1 MSRREVLGGEVSING
16 SPAKCRQMEVL
27 PNAGKWKSCQMQAN
41 GSPVQMQANGSSV
54 QVQANE
60 SPVHVQ
66 AMQKWQNK
74 SKDMQN
80 KAKELQNKSKD
91 MQNKAK
97 ELQNKSKDMQ
107 NKAKELQNKAKENSK
122 EKAKEY
128 QSNISNYIQTNSNDA
143 CSEIEIESSCQTW
156 NVRCMVFGS
165 FHQNNERFSEQS
177 RGFQCTS
184 NALCMLGYSACL
196 DINDGSKLDQILC
209 DGDSLYQHIVDRLKA
224 DNKFIQPLLSLD
236 EIPDV
241 IEIEK
246 GKFIVDKQPIVSGIL
261 VDSYVGHG
269 LPSLHSALQSAFSTT
284 SSGLLIIG
292 AICSAVLRKNDLYI
306 FFDSHSHGKNGLA
319 SSEGTSVLMSFKH
332 LDDLV
337 TYLYAFY
344 HSLQIDMN
352 LQFDFLP
359 LTIRPN
365 QQDTR
370 CEFHVEHQLEAY
382 FKDQS
387 MRQAKKEKSKLT
399 ENNVF
404 EVSTCKKKKKRTEY
418 KRQQRELSD
427 FKEKEQTCQL
437 ESKRNIRLKPG
448 VLEKEK
454 LSKWVKRQDTAFKIK
469 ETGYQRASKQ
479 RIRMKP
485 GVLEKEKLSKQVV
498 RQDTAFKI
506 KETGYQRASKQRIR
520 MKPGVLEKEKLSKQ
534 VVRQDTAFKIK
545 ETGYQRASKQRIR
558 MKPGVLEKEKL
569 SKWVKR
575 QDTAFKIKE
584 TGYQCASKQ
593 RIRMKP
599 GVLEKEKLSK
609 QVVRQDT
616 DFKIKETEYQ
626 LASKQKARKDPSFKA
641 KETGYQRASKQ
652 SARKDPSFKTK
663 EAGYQLAS
671 KRHIR
676 SKLGVLE
683 KEKISKQLVRQDSD
697 FKIKETQYQR
707 ASKQKARRKPIVL
720 EQERI
725 KKQQIRQLKRQTN
738 EVFSSDIPT
747 KQRKV
752 EEDYSQDCNS
762 TKSYQ
767 DFKDINWC
775 IEMFHSSIGVG
786 PVFVCTCCHQTWFR
800 KSVSMIKNINISA
813 KDVRLYCTKLLSVNK
828 EEWICHTCLS
838 TIRDGKVP
846 KLSVA
851 NGMKW
856 PEKPKELHLH
866 QLEER
871 LIALRI
877 PFMQIRELPRGGQYS
892 LKGNVI
898 NVPVDI
904 QPAVSCLPRPM
915 DENFTV
921 AIQLKKKLTYKKVD
935 FKENVRPLKVLTAL
949 QWLLTNSELYKNSGI
964 NVANNWFQEV
974 TESSDE
980 NVREFL
986 EISAE
991 HQKALNDVECQTHGQ
1006 NRNEYISIQTDRSET
1021 DNYESDDGYSEID
1034 ANEQVGN
1041 VDTLVDDANIESKYD
1056 KVYTFA
1062 PGEGQHPLSLYQDKN
1077 AEYLCFP
1084 SIFCGQKPLS
1094 NDQRS
1099 APVHYSDLVKWEL
1112 RSVDR
1117 RAAQSVP
1124 NIFFKH
1130 KKLQMKQISDKV
1142 NLAIRRCKNKG
1153 KKITAAEARN
1163 PAYLDKLVNLDE
1175 GYYIFRQLRNSP
1187 PYLEARKKDIFAM
1200 IRQLS
1205 LPTWFISL
1213 SAADTR
1219 WTDLLKM
1226 LAKLNEDAELTDTDI
1241 ENMTWQEK
1249 TKLVQKDPVTC
1260 SRYFDHR
1267 VNEFLNTVLKSKCE
1281 PIGKVRDYFY
1291 RVEFQQRGS
1300 PHIHMLVWVENAPK
1314 LDTNTED
1321 EIVQFVDQYLT
1332 CSAEKNETLELVK
1345 LQTHKH
1351 SRTCR
1356 KKGKPLCRFGFPLP
1370 PLPRTMLLHP
1380 LEEEVE
1386 KYKKKSAELQKD
1398 MNQFQDNVEMTFDD
1412 FLNKIAKMNFED
1424 YIRCIRSSLRA
1435 PKVFLKR
1442 KPQEM
1447 RINLFNEN
1455 MLLAWK
1461 ANLDIQIVL
1470 EPYGC
1475 ATYIVGYISKSQ
1487 RGMSAQLDAAAKEAR
1502 KGNLDLKKQ
1511 VRHIGNV
1518 FSNSVEVS
1526 AQEAVYLSL
1535 QIPLTKSTRDVVF
1548 VNTSTPEERVFLL
1561 KPKSSL
1567 DDLPAESTDIESDNI
1582 IQRYSKRPRQLQKF
1596 CLADYV
1602 SKVDVIYPKENK
1614 LPTEMEVKNDDDI
1627 SENSSSDENEDIQE
1641 GANIAHDPISPDFL
1655 FKAKTG
1661 TVYKSRKVPK
1671 VIRYVRYNKKKDPE
1685 NYYREKLMLFMP
1697 WRNEAKDLLDTFDT
1711 YEAHYNSL
1719 KTSLEAKGNEYEHH
1733 VDELEIARQ
1742 TAEAEENSFDQ
1753 IAPNTEQEN
1762 RDAEEEGDTEAE
1774 NFVYFNPN
1782 RVLEHRHY
1790 DIGIELQ
1797 STCSVPPVETT
1808 GIMLPDEEY
1817 LQLLRSLNIRQ
1828 REFFNHVVHWIKCK
1842 DEPIYAFLSGGAG
1855 VGKSVVIRALYQS
1868 LYRTLN
1874 LKEGENPDDIRILLC
1889 AYMGFAAFNISGQT
1903 ICSAFHKKIFQGSD
1917 HLSADELNTFRIKYR
1932 HLKVI
1937 IIDEISTVS
1946 CQTLNFI
1953 NTRLQQL
1960 TGTKADFGGL
1970 SVIAVGDLYQLKP
1983 VTGSWIFLDLEKESS
1998 SLARNLWKDLFKLYE
2013 LEDIMRQKDDHQF
2026 AHLLNR
2032 LRLNELTDKD
2042 QDTLQTSFVSPES
2055 KDYQKDLLHLF
2066 AENAGVNKHNNEI
2079 LAEMSGEKVVIPCHD
2094 TVISANI
2101 SDKKCDDLVKSLP
2114 DDFSKTG
2121 NLMKLL
2127 TVAVGMIYVM
2137 TVNVDVEDGLT
2148 NGSTGIVK
2156 LIEYR
2161 MEGTNRPSI
2170 IWVLF
2175 DHSRIGKSTRER
2187 FYNRG
2192 FYNANIQRDW
2202 TPVFDVERTFIYNYK
2217 TYQRIQFPLKLAAA
2231 KTVHKAQGATVDKVV
2246 VDLSQKKTRKVPH
2259 IHYVALSRVKKLDD
2273 LYILNL
2279 NQAAYALDERVTSEM
2294 QRLRTEAALELCY
2307 APLYKIDRCKIKT
2320 AFNNARSLHKHL
2332 KEIEAEPNVLAAD
2345 VIGFA
2350 ETRLCQR
2357 DKDTDFT
2364 LKGFALIRLDETG
2377 SPESVHRPHHGL
2389 ALYIKTCF
2397 EVQKLVKLCCSSFE
2411 FIAASLVSGQKGY
2424 FQVAVLYKYPKSS
2437 QSTFKRDI
2445 SCHLRPLIDLK
2456 AKFVLLGDFNI
2467 SVDSSHCID
2476 FIERLFSCKQHIQQS
2491 THDSGSVLD
2500 LVFSNCNGFCDIIDA
2515 YWTDHKLIY
2524 CAIES

>member
-1 MSRREVLGGEVSING
+1 MPRRKNWKKSVNRREVLGKEVSIHASPVHVQANG
-16 SPAKCRQMEVL
+16 SPVHV
-27 PNAGKWKSCQMQAN
+27 QAN
-41 GSPVQMQANGSSV
+41 GSPVQMQANGSPV
-54 QVQANE
+54 QVQA
-60 SPVHVQ
+60 
-66 AMQKWQNK
+66 
-74 SKDMQN
+74 MQN
-80 KAKELQNKSKD
+80 WQK
-91 MQNKAK
+91 MQNSENISETNAK
-97 ELQNKSKDMQ
+97 KRAKSSEK
-107 NKAKELQNKAKENSK
+107 NAKEN
-122 EKAKEY
+122 AKEGKCE
-128 QSNISNYIQTNSNDA
+128 SSIGSCVKTKSNDTFSQNVA
-143 CSEIEIESSCQTW
+143 ESFQSW
-156 NVRCMVFGS
+156 NARRILFGS

-177 RGFQCTS
+177 RGFQCTA
-184 NALCMLGYSACL
+184 NALCMLVNSACL
-196 DINDGSKLDQILC
+196 DINDGLILDKILC
-209 DGDSLYQHIVDRLKA
+209 EGDSLYIKTVDRLKN
-224 DNKFIQPLLSLD
+224 DGKFIHPLLSLD
-236 EIPDV
+236 EIPDD

-246 GKFIVDKQPIVSGIL
+246 GKFIVDKQPIISGIF
-261 VDSYVGHG
+261 VDSYVDHG
-269 LPSLHSALQSAFSTT
+269 LPSLHCALQSAFVNA

-292 AICSAVLRKNDLYI
+292 AICSAVVKKDDLYI
-306 FFDSHSHGKNGLA
+306 FFDSHSHGKDGLA
-319 SSEGTSVLMSFKH
+319 SSEGTSVLMSFKS

-344 HSLQIDMN
+344 QSLKIDMT
-352 LQFDFLP
+352 LQFDLLP
-359 LTIRPN
+359 LTIRSY
-365 QQDTR
+365 QQKR
-370 CEFHVEHQLEAY
+370 CEFGIEHQLEAY
-382 FKDQS
+382 FKDQK
-387 MRQAKKEKSKLT
+387 MKQAKKEKSKLI
-399 ENNVF
+399 EKYESESV
-404 EVSTCKKKKKRTEY
+404 TCKQKKKRTEY
-418 KRQQRELSD
+418 NRLYKRQRRELFA
-427 FKEKEQTCQL
+427 FKEKEKSYQQALKQNARHNPAFRAKEAEYQRT
-437 ESKRNIRLKPG
+437 SKR
-448 VLEKEK
+448 
-454 LSKWVKRQDTAFKIK
+454 S
-469 ETGYQRASKQ
+469 
-479 RIRMKP
+479 
-485 GVLEKEKLSKQVV
+485 
-498 RQDTAFKI
+498 
-506 KETGYQRASKQRIR
+506 
-520 MKPGVLEKEKLSKQ
+520 
-534 VVRQDTAFKIK
+534 
-545 ETGYQRASKQRIR
+545 
-558 MKPGVLEKEKL
+558 
-569 SKWVKR
+569 
-575 QDTAFKIKE
+575 
-584 TGYQCASKQ
+584 
-593 RIRMKP
+593 
-599 GVLEKEKLSK
+599 
-609 QVVRQDT
+609 
-616 DFKIKETEYQ
+616 
-626 LASKQKARKDPSFKA
+626 ARKDPSFKI
-641 KETGYQRASKQ
+641 KETEYQRASKQ

-663 EAGYQLAS
+663 EAEYQRTSKQSARKDPSFKTKETKYQLKS
-671 KRHIR
+671 KQNIR
-676 SKLGVLE
+676 LKPGVLE
-683 KEKISKQLVRQDSD
+683 KERLSKQGVRQDTV
-697 FKIKETQYQR
+697 FKVKEKEYQQVSKQNARKVPSFKTKEAEYQRASKQSARKIPSFKTKEAEYQRASKQSARKVPSFKTKEVEYQRSSKQSARKVPSFKTKEAEYQRGSKQSARKVPSFKAKEVEYQR
-707 ASKQKARRKPIVL
+707 ASKQKARKDPSFVVKETKYQRTSKQHARKKPIVL

-725 KKQQIRQLKRQTN
+725 KKQQVRQLKRKTN
-738 EVFSSDIPT
+738 EMFNSDVPN
-747 KQRKV
+747 KQRKLC
-752 EEDYSQDCNS
+752 DDFSQDCGS
-762 TKSYQ
+762 SKIS
-767 DFKDINWC
+767 DKKGFKDINEC
-775 IEMFHSSIGVG
+775 IKDFHSNIAVG
-786 PVFVCTCCHQTWFR
+786 PIFVCTCCHQTWFR

-813 KDVRLYCTKLLSVNK
+813 KDIRLYCTKFLSVNK
-828 EEWICHTCLS
+828 EEWLCHTCLT
-838 TIRDGKVP
+838 TIRNGKVP

-892 LKGNVI
+892 LRGNVI

-904 QPAVSCLPRPM
+904 QPTVSCLPRPM

-921 AIQLKKKLTYKKVD
+921 AIKLKKKLMYKKVD

-949 QWLLTNSELYKNSGI
+949 QWLLDNSDLYKKAGI

-986 EISAE
+986 ETSAE
-991 HQKALNDVECQTHGQ
+991 HSKSMNNVECPNPGQ
-1006 NRNEYISIQTDRSET
+1006 NQNASISVQNDGTET
-1021 DNYESDDGYSEID
+1021 DNCESDDGYSEID

-1062 PGEGQHPLSLYQDKN
+1062 PGEGQHPLSLYQDKD

-1084 SIFCGQKPLS
+1084 SIFCGQKPVS
-1094 NDQRS
+1094 NDQRTV
-1099 APVHYSDLVKWEL
+1099 PVHYSDIVKWEL

-1124 NIFFKH
+1124 NVFFKH

-1226 LAKLNEDAELTDTDI
+1226 LAKLNDDADLTDTDI
-1241 ENMTWQEK
+1241 EKLTWQEK

-1267 VNEFLNTVLKSKCE
+1267 VHEFLNTVLKSNCE
-1281 PIGKVRDYFY
+1281 PIGKVKDFFY

-1300 PHIHMLVWVENAPK
+1300 PHIHMLVWVENAPT
-1314 LDTNTED
+1314 LDTNSEG

-1356 KKGKPLCRFGFPLP
+1356 KKGKPICRFGFPLP
-1370 PLPRTMLLHP
+1370 PLPRTMLLYP

-1386 KYKKKSAELQKD
+1386 KYKKKGTELQKD
-1398 MNQFQDNVEMTFDD
+1398 MNEFQENVEMTFND
-1412 FLNKIAKMNFED
+1412 FLNKIAKMDFED
-1424 YIRCIRSSLRA
+1424 YIRCIRSTLRA

-1502 KGNLDLKKQ
+1502 NGNLDLKKQ

-1567 DDLPAESTDIESDNI
+1567 DDLPPESTDIESDNI
-1582 IQRYSKRPRQLQKF
+1582 IQRYSKRPRQLQKL

-1614 LPTEMEVKNDDDI
+1614 LPSEMEVKNDDDV
-1627 SENSSSDENEDIQE
+1627 SENSSSDENDDIQE
-1641 GANIAHDPISPDFL
+1641 RANIEKDPIGSDFL
-1655 FKAKTG
+1655 FKAKAG

-1685 NYYREKLMLFMP
+1685 NYFREKLMLFMP
-1697 WRNEAKDLLDTFDT
+1697 WRNEAKDLLSTFDT
-1711 YEAHYNSL
+1711 YEAHYNSM
-1719 KTSLEAKGNEYEHH
+1719 KTSLEAKGSEYEHH

-1742 TAEAEENSFDQ
+1742 TAEAEENSFDE

-1762 RDAEEEGDTEAE
+1762 REAEEEGDTESE

-1842 DEPIYAFLSGGAG
+1842 DEPLHAFLSGGAG

-1903 ICSAFHKKIFQGSD
+1903 ICSAFRKKIFQGSD
-1917 HLSADELNTFRIKYR
+1917 NMSADELNTFRIKYR

-1946 CQTLNFI
+1946 SQTLNFI

-1960 TGTKADFGGL
+1960 TGTRADFGGL

-1983 VTGSWIFLDLEKESS
+1983 VTGSWIFLDLKKDSS

-2013 LEDIMRQKDDHQF
+2013 LEDIMRQKDDLQF

-2032 LRLNELTDKD
+2032 LRLNELTEKD
-2042 QDTLQTSFVSPES
+2042 QDTLQTRLVSPES

-2066 AENAGVNKHNNEI
+2066 AENAGVDQHNNKI
-2079 LAEMSGEKVVIPCHD
+2079 LTEMSGEKVVILCHD
-2094 TVISANI
+2094 TVVSANI
-2101 SDKKCDDLVKSLP
+2101 SARKCDDLVKSLP

-2148 NGSTGIVK
+2148 NGSTGVVK
-2156 LIEYR
+2156 LIEYK

-2175 DHSRIGKSTRER
+2175 DHSRIGRSTRER
-2187 FYNRG
+2187 FFNRG
-2192 FYNANIQRDW
+2192 FYNANIERDW

-2217 TYQRIQFPLKLAAA
+2217 TYQRIQFPLKPAAA

-2246 VDLSQKKTRKVPH
+2246 VDLSQKTTRKVPH

-2307 APLYKIDRCKIKT
+2307 IPLYKIDPCKIKI

-2332 KEIEAEPNVLAAD
+2332 KDIEAEPNVLAAD

-2357 DKDTDFT
+2357 DEDTDFT
-2364 LKGFALIRLDETG
+2364 LTGFALIRLDETG
-2377 SPESVHRPHHGL
+2377 SPDSVHRPHHGL
-2389 ALYIKTCF
+2389 ALYIKTCYK
-2397 EVQKLVKLCCSSFE
+2397 VQKLVKVCCSSFE
-2411 FIAASLVSGQKGY
+2411 FIAVSLVNGQKGF

-2437 QSTFKRDI
+2437 LTDFKKDI
-2445 SCHLRPLIDLK
+2445 NCQLRPVIDIK
-2456 AKFVLLGDFNI
+2456 TKFVLLGDFNI

-2476 FIERLFSCKQHIQQS
+2476 YIERLFSCKQHIQQS

-2500 LVFSNCNGFCDIIDA
+2500 LVFSNCNGFCDIIDT

-2524 CAIES
+2524 CAIDS

>member
-1 MSRREVLGGEVSING
+1 MSRREVVGKEVSIHA
-16 SPAKCRQMEVL
+16 SPVHVQANESPVQL
-27 PNAGKWKSCQMQAN
+27 QAN
-41 GSPVQMQANGSSV
+41 GSPVQ
-54 QVQANE
+54 
-60 SPVHVQ
+60 VQ
-66 AMQKWQNK
+66 AMQKWQN
-74 SKDMQN
+74 N
-80 KAKELQNKSKD
+80 ENTCET
-91 MQNKAK
+91 NG
-97 ELQNKSKDMQ
+97 
-107 NKAKELQNKAKENSK
+107 KENAKTSERNVKNKTKTYEKNEK
-122 EKAKEY
+122 ENAEKGKYE
-128 QSNISNYIQTNSNDA
+128 STISSCVKSNSNDT
-143 CSEIEIESSCQTW
+143 CFEIVESFQSW
-156 NVRCMVFGS
+156 NATHIISGS

-184 NALCMLGYSACL
+184 NALCMLSYSACL
-196 DINDGSKLDQILC
+196 DINDGLILDKILC
-209 DGDSLYQHIVDRLKA
+209 EGDSLYIKTVDRLKT
-224 DNKFIQPLLSLD
+224 DGKFIQPLLSLE
-236 EIPDV
+236 EIPDC

-246 GKFIVDKQPIVSGIL
+246 GKFTVDKQPIVSGIL
-261 VDSYVGHG
+261 VDSYVDHG
-269 LPSLHSALQSAFSTT
+269 LPSLHCALQSAFVSA

-292 AICSAVLRKNDLYI
+292 AVCSAVVKKDDLYI
-306 FFDSHSHGKNGLA
+306 FFDSHSHGKNALA
-319 SSEGTSVLMSFKH
+319 SSEGTSVLISFKS

-344 HSLQIDMN
+344 HSLKIDLT
-352 LQFDFLP
+352 LQFDLLP
-359 LTIRPN
+359 LTIRSY
-365 QQDTR
+365 QQKTR
-370 CEFHVEHQLEAY
+370 CEFGTERQLEAY
-382 FKDQS
+382 FKDQK
-387 MRQAKKEKSKLT
+387 MRQAKKEKSKLIDKY
-399 ENNVF
+399 
-404 EVSTCKKKKKRTEY
+404 VSESTSCKQKKKRTEY
-418 KRQQRELSD
+418 NRLYKRQRREHFA
-427 FKEKEQTCQL
+427 FKEKEKSSQQVFKQKARQNPTF
-437 ESKRNIRLKPG
+437 KA
-448 VLEKEK
+448 KER
-454 LSKWVKRQDTAFKIK
+454 LSKQRVRQDTIFKVK
-469 ETGYQRASKQ
+469 EIEYQRRSKQKIRLRPGILDKERLSKHRVRQDTVFKVKEIEYQRASKQ
-479 RIRMKP
+479 KNRLTP
-485 GVLEKEKLSKQVV
+485 GILEKERLSKKGV
-498 RQDTAFKI
+498 RQDTVFKV
-506 KETGYQRASKQRIR
+506 KEIEYQR
-520 MKPGVLEKEKLSKQ
+520 
-534 VVRQDTAFKIK
+534 
-545 ETGYQRASKQRIR
+545 
-558 MKPGVLEKEKL
+558 
-569 SKWVKR
+569 
-575 QDTAFKIKE
+575 
-584 TGYQCASKQ
+584 
-593 RIRMKP
+593 
-599 GVLEKEKLSK
+599 
-609 QVVRQDT
+609 
-616 DFKIKETEYQ
+616 
-626 LASKQKARKDPSFKA
+626 ASKQKARKDPSFTI
-641 KETGYQRASKQ
+641 KEAEYQR
-652 SARKDPSFKTK
+652 
-663 EAGYQLAS
+663 
-671 KRHIR
+671 
-676 SKLGVLE
+676 
-683 KEKISKQLVRQDSD
+683 ISKQN
-697 FKIKETQYQR
+697 
-707 ASKQKARRKPIVL
+707 ARKKPMAL

-725 KKQQIRQLKRQTN
+725 KKQRVRQLKRQTK
-738 EVFSSDIPT
+738 EMFKSDVPN
-747 KQRKV
+747 KQRKLS
-752 EEDYSQDCNS
+752 DNFSQGCGSSKISDRKGS
-762 TKSYQ
+762 
-767 DFKDINWC
+767 KDIYEC
-775 IEMFHSSIGVG
+775 IKDFHSSIAIG
-786 PVFVCTCCHQTWFR
+786 PIFVCTCCHQTWFR
-800 KSVSMIKNINISA
+800 KGVSMIKNINISA
-813 KDVRLYCTKLLSVNK
+813 KDIRLYCTKLSSVNN

-904 QPAVSCLPRPM
+904 QPTVSCLPRPM

-921 AIQLKKKLTYKKVD
+921 AIKLKKKLAYKKVD

-949 QWLLTNSELYKNSGI
+949 QWLLNNSDLYKQAGI

-991 HQKALNDVECQTHGQ
+991 HSKALKDVECQAHGPNGNASIPMQ
-1006 NRNEYISIQTDRSET
+1006 NDRTET

-1034 ANEQVGN
+1034 VNEQVGN
-1041 VDTLVDDANIESKYD
+1041 VDTLVDDANLESKYD
-1056 KVYTFA
+1056 KVYSFA
-1062 PGEGQHPLSLYQDKN
+1062 PGEGQHPLSLYQDKD

-1099 APVHYSDLVKWEL
+1099 APVHYSDIVKWEL

-1226 LAKLNEDAELTDTDI
+1226 LAKLNDDAELTDTDI

-1412 FLNKIAKMNFED
+1412 FLNKIAKMDFED

-1582 IQRYSKRPRQLQKF
+1582 IQRYSKRPRQLQKL

-1655 FKAKTG
+1655 FTAKTG

-1685 NYYREKLMLFMP
+1685 NYCREKLMLFMP

-1762 RDAEEEGDTEAE
+1762 REAEEEGDTEAE

-2042 QDTLQTSFVSPES
+2042 QDTLQTRFVSPES
-2055 KDYQKDLLHLF
+2055 KNYQKDLLHLF

-2101 SDKKCDDLVKSLP
+2101 SDRKCNDLVKSLP

-2161 MEGTNRPSI
+2161 MEETNRPSI

-2217 TYQRIQFPLKLAAA
+2217 TYQRIQFPLKPAAA

-2307 APLYKIDRCKIKT
+2307 VPLYKIDPCKIKT

-2389 ALYIKTCF
+2389 ALYVKTCF

-2424 FQVAVLYKYPKSS
+2424 FQVAILYKYPKSS
-2437 QSTFKRDI
+2437 QSTFKKDI

>member
-1 MSRREVLGGEVSING
+1 M
-16 SPAKCRQMEVL
+16 
-27 PNAGKWKSCQMQAN
+27 
-41 GSPVQMQANGSSV
+41 
-54 QVQANE
+54 
-60 SPVHVQ
+60 
-66 AMQKWQNK
+66 
-74 SKDMQN
+74 
-80 KAKELQNKSKD
+80 
-91 MQNKAK
+91 
-97 ELQNKSKDMQ
+97 
-107 NKAKELQNKAKENSK
+107 
-122 EKAKEY
+122 
-128 QSNISNYIQTNSNDA
+128 
-143 CSEIEIESSCQTW
+143 
-156 NVRCMVFGS
+156 
-165 FHQNNERFSEQS
+165 
-177 RGFQCTS
+177 
-184 NALCMLGYSACL
+184 
-196 DINDGSKLDQILC
+196 
-209 DGDSLYQHIVDRLKA
+209 
-224 DNKFIQPLLSLD
+224 
-236 EIPDV
+236 
-241 IEIEK
+241 
-246 GKFIVDKQPIVSGIL
+246 DKQPIVSGIL
-261 VDSYVGHG
+261 VDSYVDHG
-269 LPSLHSALQSAFSTT
+269 LPSLHCALQSAFVS
-284 SSGLLIIG
+284 SASGLLIIG
-292 AICSAVLRKNDLYI
+292 AICSAVLKKDDLYI
-306 FFDSHSHGKNGLA
+306 FFDSHCHGKNGLS
-319 SSEGTSVLMSFKH
+319 SSEGTSVLMSFKS
-332 LDDLV
+332 LEDLV
-337 TYLYAFY
+337 AYLYAFY
-344 HSLQIDMN
+344 HSLNIDMT
-352 LQFDFLP
+352 LQFDLLP
-359 LTIRPN
+359 LTIQSH
-365 QQDTR
+365 QQKTS
-370 CEFHVEHQLEAY
+370 CEFGVEHQLEAY
-382 FKDQS
+382 FKDQK
-387 MRQAKKEKSKLT
+387 MRQAKKEKEKLIDKYVPESAT
-399 ENNVF
+399 R
-404 EVSTCKKKKKRTEY
+404 KKKKKRTEY
-418 KRQQRELSD
+418 YRLYKRQKRDLFA
-427 FKEKEQTCQL
+427 FKEKEKSSQQVSKQKERQDPSFRTKETKYQL
-437 ESKRNIRLKPG
+437 KSKQNIRLKPG
-448 VLEKEK
+448 VLEKE
-454 LSKWVKRQDTAFKIK
+454 R
-469 ETGYQRASKQ
+469 
-479 RIRMKP
+479 
-485 GVLEKEKLSKQVV
+485 LSKQVV
-498 RQDTAFKI
+498 RKDNVFKS
-506 KETGYQRASKQRIR
+506 KE
-520 MKPGVLEKEKLSKQ
+520 MK
-534 VVRQDTAFKIK
+534 
-545 ETGYQRASKQRIR
+545 
-558 MKPGVLEKEKL
+558 
-569 SKWVKR
+569 
-575 QDTAFKIKE
+575 
-584 TGYQCASKQ
+584 
-593 RIRMKP
+593 
-599 GVLEKEKLSK
+599 
-609 QVVRQDT
+609 
-616 DFKIKETEYQ
+616 YQ
-626 LASKQKARKDPSFKA
+626 LASKQKIRLRPGILEKERLSKQRVRQDTVFKV
-641 KETGYQRASKQ
+641 KEIEYQRASKQ
-652 SARKDPSFKTK
+652 K
-663 EAGYQLAS
+663 
-671 KRHIR
+671 IR
-676 SKLGVLE
+676 LRPGILE
-683 KEKISKQLVRQDSD
+683 KERLSRQGIRQDTSFKVKEKEYQRASKQKIRLRPGILEKERLSRQGIRQDTS
-697 FKIKETQYQR
+697 FKVKEKEYQRASKQKIRLRPGILEKERLSKQGIRQDTSFKVKEKEYQR
-707 ASKQKARRKPIVL
+707 ASKQKARKDSSFTIKETEYQRASKQNARKKPIVL

-725 KKQQIRQLKRQTN
+725 KKQQTRQLKRQTN
-738 EVFSSDIPT
+738 EMFKPDVPN
-747 KQRKV
+747 KQHKPNEV
-752 EEDYSQDCNS
+752 YSQDCGSSKNP
-762 TKSYQ
+762 
-767 DFKDINWC
+767 DRRGCKDIYEC
-775 IEMFHSSIGVG
+775 IKDFHSSITVG
-786 PVFVCTCCHQTWFR
+786 PIFVCTCCHQTWFR

-813 KDVRLYCTKLLSVNK
+813 RDIRLYCTKILSVNK
-828 EEWICHTCLS
+828 EEWVCHTCLS
-838 TIRDGKVP
+838 SIRDGKVP

-856 PEKPKELHLH
+856 PEKPKELDLH

-904 QPAVSCLPRPM
+904 QPTVSCLPRPM

-949 QWLLTNSELYKNSGI
+949 QWLLHNSDLYKNSGI

-986 EISAE
+986 EKSAE
-991 HQKALNDVECQTHGQ
+991 HSKALNDVRCLDHGQ
-1006 NRNEYISIQTDRSET
+1006 NQDENISVQNDRTET

-1094 NDQRS
+1094 NEQRS
-1099 APVHYSDLVKWEL
+1099 VPVHYSDIVKWEL

-1187 PYLEARKKDIFAM
+1187 PYLEARKKDVFAM

-1226 LAKLNEDAELTDTDI
+1226 LAKLNDDAELTDTDI

-1249 TKLVQKDPVTC
+1249 TKLVQRDPVTC

-1267 VNEFLNTVLKSKCE
+1267 VHEFLSTVLKSKCE

-1300 PHIHMLVWVENAPK
+1300 PHIHMLVWVESAPT
-1314 LDTNTED
+1314 LDSNSED

-1332 CSAEKNETLELVK
+1332 CSAKKNDTSELVK

-1356 KKGKPLCRFGFPLP
+1356 KKGKPICRFGFPLP
-1370 PLPRTMLLHP
+1370 PLPRTMLLYP

-1386 KYKKKSAELQKD
+1386 KYKKKGAELQKD
-1398 MNQFQDNVEMTFDD
+1398 MNEIQENVEMSFDD
-1412 FLNKIAKMNFED
+1412 FLNKIAKMDFED

-1487 RGMSAQLDAAAKEAR
+1487 RGMSAQLDTAAKEAR

-1548 VNTSTPEERVFLL
+1548 VNTSTSEERVFLL

-1582 IQRYSKRPRQLQKF
+1582 IQRYSKRPRQLQKL

-1614 LPTEMEVKNDDDI
+1614 LPTEMEVKNDDDV
-1627 SENSSSDENEDIQE
+1627 SENSSSDENDDIQK
-1641 GANIAHDPISPDFL
+1641 GAKIVCDPISSDFL
-1655 FKAKTG
+1655 FKTKAG

-1671 VIRYVRYNKKKDPE
+1671 VIRYVRYNTKKDPE

-1697 WRNEAKDLLDTFDT
+1697 WRNEAKDLLSTFDT
-1711 YEAHYNSL
+1711 YETHYNSM
-1719 KTSLEAKGNEYEHH
+1719 KTSLEAKSNEYEHH

-1742 TAEAEENSFDQ
+1742 TAEAEENSYDQ
-1753 IAPNTEQEN
+1753 IAPNIEQEN
-1762 RDAEEEGDTEAE
+1762 REAEEEGDTEAE
-1774 NFVYFNPN
+1774 NFIYFNPN

-1828 REFFNHVVHWIKCK
+1828 REFFNHIVHWIKCK

-1874 LKEGENPDDIRILLC
+1874 LKEGDNPDDIRILLC

-1903 ICSAFHKKIFQGSD
+1903 ICSAFHKKIFQGSN

-1946 CQTLNFI
+1946 SQTLNFI

-1960 TGTKADFGGL
+1960 TGTTADFGGL

-1983 VTGSWIFLDLEKESS
+1983 VTGSWIFLDLDKESS

-2013 LEDIMRQKDDHQF
+2013 LVDIMRQKDDLQF

-2032 LRLNELTDKD
+2032 LRLNALTEKD
-2042 QDTLQTSFVSPES
+2042 QDTLQTRLVSPES

-2066 AENAGVNKHNNEI
+2066 AENAGVDRHNNEI
-2079 LAEMSGEKVVIPCHD
+2079 LRAMSGEKVVILCHD
-2094 TVISANI
+2094 TVVSANI
-2101 SDKKCDDLVKSLP
+2101 SAKKCDNLVKSLP

-2175 DHSRIGKSTRER
+2175 DHSRIGRSTRER
-2187 FYNRG
+2187 YFNRG
-2192 FYNANIQRDW
+2192 FYNANIERDW

-2217 TYQRIQFPLKLAAA
+2217 TYQRIQFPLKPAAA

-2294 QRLRTEAALELCY
+2294 ERLRTEASLELCY
-2307 APLYKIDRCKIKT
+2307 VPLYKIDPCKIKI

-2332 KEIEAEPNVLAAD
+2332 KEIVAEPNVLAAD

-2357 DKDTDFT
+2357 DEDTDFT
-2364 LKGFALIRLDETG
+2364 LKGFDLIRLDETG
-2377 SPESVHRPHHGL
+2377 SPEIVHRPHHGL
-2389 ALYIKTCF
+2389 ALYVKTCF

-2424 FQVAVLYKYPKSS
+2424 FQVAILYKYPKSS
-2437 QSTFKRDI
+2437 QSAFKKDI

-2456 AKFVLLGDFNI
+2456 AKFVFLGDFNI

-2476 FIERLFSCKQHIQQS
+2476 YIERLFSCKQHIQQS

-2500 LVFSNCNGFCDIIDA
+2500 LVFSNCNGLCDIINA

-2524 CAIES
+2524 CAVES

>member
-1 MSRREVLGGEVSING
+1 MPRRKNWKKSVSRREVLGKEVSIHA
-16 SPAKCRQMEVL
+16 SPVHV
-27 PNAGKWKSCQMQAN
+27 QAN
-41 GSPVQMQANGSSV
+41 GSPVQLQANGSPV
-54 QVQANE
+54 QVQANG
-60 SPVHVQ
+60 SPVQVQ
-66 AMQKWQNK
+66 AMQNWKK
-74 SKDMQN
+74 MQN
-80 KAKELQNKSKD
+80 SENISETNANKMAKPSKNNAKEET
-91 MQNKAK
+91 K
-97 ELQNKSKDMQ
+97 EGK
-107 NKAKELQNKAKENSK
+107 
-122 EKAKEY
+122 
-128 QSNISNYIQTNSNDA
+128 
-143 CSEIEIESSCQTW
+143 CESSIGSCVKTNPNATFSQIATESFQSW
-156 NVRCMVFGS
+156 NARHILFGS

-177 RGFQCTS
+177 RGFQCTA

-196 DINDGSKLDQILC
+196 DINDGLILDKILC
-209 DGDSLYQHIVDRLKA
+209 EGDSLYIKTMDRLKT
-224 DNKFIQPLLSLD
+224 DGKFVQPLLSLD
-236 EIPDV
+236 EIPDD

-246 GKFIVDKQPIVSGIL
+246 GKFIVDKQPIISGIL
-261 VDSYVGHG
+261 VDSYVDHG
-269 LPSLHSALQSAFSTT
+269 LPSLHCALQSAFISA

-292 AICSAVLRKNDLYI
+292 AICSAVVKKDDLYI
-306 FFDSHSHGKNGLA
+306 FFDSHSHGKNALA
-319 SSEGTSVLMSFKH
+319 SSEGTSVLMSFKS

-344 HSLQIDMN
+344 HSLKIDMT
-352 LQFDFLP
+352 LQFDLLP
-359 LTIRPN
+359 LTIRSY
-365 QQDTR
+365 QQKR
-370 CEFHVEHQLEAY
+370 CEFGIERQLEAY
-382 FKDQS
+382 FKDQK
-387 MRQAKKEKSKLT
+387 MRQAKKEKSKLI
-399 ENNVF
+399 EKY
-404 EVSTCKKKKKRTEY
+404 VSESAPCKQKKKRTEY
-418 KRQQRELSD
+418 NRLYKRKKRELFA
-427 FKEKEQTCQL
+427 FKEKEKSSQQA
-437 ESKRNIRLKPG
+437 SKRNARHNPTFRA
-448 VLEKEK
+448 KE
-454 LSKWVKRQDTAFKIK
+454 A
-469 ETGYQRASKQ
+469 EYQR
-479 RIRMKP
+479 
-485 GVLEKEKLSKQVV
+485 
-498 RQDTAFKI
+498 T
-506 KETGYQRASKQRIR
+506 
-520 MKPGVLEKEKLSKQ
+520 
-534 VVRQDTAFKIK
+534 
-545 ETGYQRASKQRIR
+545 
-558 MKPGVLEKEKL
+558 
-569 SKWVKR
+569 
-575 QDTAFKIKE
+575 
-584 TGYQCASKQ
+584 
-593 RIRMKP
+593 
-599 GVLEKEKLSK
+599 
-609 QVVRQDT
+609 
-616 DFKIKETEYQ
+616 
-626 LASKQKARKDPSFKA
+626 
-641 KETGYQRASKQ
+641 SKQ

-663 EAGYQLAS
+663 EAEYQRSSKQSARKDPSFKTKEAEYQRSSKQSARKDPSFKTKEAEYQRTSKQRARKDPSFKTQEAEYQRTSKQSARKDPSFKTKETKYQLKSKQNIRLKPGVLEKERLSKQEVRQDTVFKIKEKEYQHASKKNARKMPSFKTKETEYQRASKQSARKVPSFKAKEVEYQLAS
-671 KRHIR
+671 KQKARKDLSFI
-676 SKLGVLE
+676 
-683 KEKISKQLVRQDSD
+683 
-697 FKIKETQYQR
+697 IKETQYQR
-707 ASKQKARRKPIVL
+707 TSKQHARKKPIVL

-725 KKQQIRQLKRQTN
+725 KQQQVRQLKRKTN
-738 EVFSSDIPT
+738 EMFKPDVPN
-747 KQRKV
+747 KQRKLR
-752 EEDYSQDCNS
+752 DDLSKDCGS
-762 TKSYQ
+762 SKIS
-767 DFKDINWC
+767 DRKGFKDINEC
-775 IEMFHSSIGVG
+775 IKDFHSSIAVG
-786 PVFVCTCCHQTWFR
+786 PIFVCTCCHQTWFR

-813 KDVRLYCTKLLSVNK
+813 KDIRLYCTKLLSVNE
-828 EEWICHTCLS
+828 EEWVCHTCLT

-904 QPAVSCLPRPM
+904 QPTVSCLPRPM

-921 AIQLKKKLTYKKVD
+921 AIKLKKKLMYKKVD

-949 QWLLTNSELYKNSGI
+949 QWLLDNSDLYKKAGI

-986 EISAE
+986 EKSAE
-991 HQKALNDVECQTHGQ
+991 HPNSLNDVECQTHGQ
-1006 NRNEYISIQTDRSET
+1006 NRNASISVQNNRTEADT
-1021 DNYESDDGYSEID
+1021 YESDDGYSEID

-1062 PGEGQHPLSLYQDKN
+1062 PGEGQHPLSLYQDKD

-1084 SIFCGQKPLS
+1084 SIFCGQKPVS
-1094 NDQRS
+1094 NDERS
-1099 APVHYSDLVKWEL
+1099 VPVHYSDIVKWEL

-1226 LAKLNEDAELTDTDI
+1226 LAKLNDDADLTDTDI
-1241 ENMTWQEK
+1241 EKLTWQEK

-1267 VNEFLNTVLKSKCE
+1267 VHEFLNTVLKGNCE
-1281 PIGKVRDYFY
+1281 PVGKVKDYFY
-1291 RVEFQQRGS
+1291 RVEFQHRGS
-1300 PHIHMLVWVENAPK
+1300 PHIHMLVWVENAPT
-1314 LDTNTED
+1314 LDTNSEG

-1356 KKGKPLCRFGFPLP
+1356 KKGKPICRFGFPLP
-1370 PLPRTMLLHP
+1370 PLPRTMLLYP

-1386 KYKKKSAELQKD
+1386 KYKKKSTELQKD
-1398 MNQFQDNVEMTFDD
+1398 MNEFQENVEMTFDD
-1412 FLNKIAKMNFED
+1412 FLNKIAKMDFED

-1435 PKVFLKR
+1435 PKVFLRR

-1502 KGNLDLKKQ
+1502 NGNLDLKKQ

-1518 FSNSVEVS
+1518 FSNCVEVS

-1567 DDLPAESTDIESDNI
+1567 DDLPPESTDIESDNI
-1582 IQRYSKRPRQLQKF
+1582 IQRYSKRPRQLQKL

-1614 LPTEMEVKNDDDI
+1614 LPTEMEVKNDDDV
-1627 SENSSSDENEDIQE
+1627 SENNSSDENDDIQE
-1641 GANIAHDPISPDFL
+1641 GANIVHDPISSDFL

-1685 NYYREKLMLFMP
+1685 NYFREKLMLFMP
-1697 WRNEAKDLLDTFDT
+1697 WRKEAKDLLGTFDT
-1711 YEAHYNSL
+1711 YEAHYNSM
-1719 KTSLEAKGNEYEHH
+1719 KTSVEAKGNEYEHH

-1742 TAEAEENSFDQ
+1742 TAEAEENSFDE

-1762 RDAEEEGDTEAE
+1762 REAEEEGDTEAE

-1808 GIMLPDEEY
+1808 GIMLPDEDY
-1817 LQLLRSLNIRQ
+1817 LQLLRSLNTRQ
-1828 REFFNHVVHWIKCK
+1828 REFFNHIVHWIKCK
-1842 DEPIYAFLSGGAG
+1842 DEPIHAFLSGGAG

-1917 HLSADELNTFRIKYR
+1917 HMSADELNTFRIKYR

-1946 CQTLNFI
+1946 SQTLNFI

-1960 TGTKADFGGL
+1960 TGTRADFGGL

-1983 VTGSWIFLDLEKESS
+1983 VTGSWIFLDLNKESS
-1998 SLARNLWKDLFKLYE
+1998 SLARNLWKELFKLYE
-2013 LEDIMRQKDDHQF
+2013 LEDIMRQKDDLQF

-2032 LRLNELTDKD
+2032 LRLNELTEKD
-2042 QDTLQTSFVSPES
+2042 QDTLQTRLISPES

-2066 AENAGVNKHNNEI
+2066 AENAGVDRHNNEI
-2079 LAEMSGEKVVIPCHD
+2079 LTEMSGEKVVIPCHD
-2094 TVISANI
+2094 TVVSANI
-2101 SDKKCDDLVKSLP
+2101 SAKKCDDLVKSLP

-2127 TVAVGMIYVM
+2127 TIAVGMIYVM

-2148 NGSTGIVK
+2148 NGSTGVVK
-2156 LIEYR
+2156 LIEYK

-2175 DHSRIGKSTRER
+2175 DHSRIGRSTRER
-2187 FYNRG
+2187 FVNRG
-2192 FYNANIQRDW
+2192 FYNTNIERDW

-2217 TYQRIQFPLKLAAA
+2217 TYQRIQFPLKPAAA

-2246 VDLSQKKTRKVPH
+2246 VDLSQKTTRKVPH

-2307 APLYKIDRCKIKT
+2307 VPLYKIDPCKIKI

-2357 DKDTDFT
+2357 DEDTDFT
-2364 LKGFALIRLDETG
+2364 LKGFALIRLDETD
-2377 SPESVHRPHHGL
+2377 SVHRPHHGL
-2389 ALYIKTCF
+2389 ALYIKTCY
-2397 EVQKLVKLCCSSFE
+2397 EVQKLVKICCSSFE
-2411 FIAASLVSGQKGY
+2411 FIAVSLVSDQKRY
-2424 FQVAVLYKYPKSS
+2424 FQVTVLYKYPKSS
-2437 QSTFKRDI
+2437 QSDFKKDI
-2445 SCHLRPLIDLK
+2445 SCHLRPLIDIK

-2476 FIERLFSCKQHIQQS
+2476 YIERLFSCKQHIQQS

-2500 LVFSNCNGFCDIIDA
+2500 LVFSNCNGFCDIIDT

-2524 CAIES
+2524 CAIDS

>member
-1 MSRREVLGGEVSING
+1 MSRREVLGKEVSIHA
-16 SPAKCRQMEVL
+16 SPAQL
-27 PNAGKWKSCQMQAN
+27 QAN
-41 GSPVQMQANGSSV
+41 GSPVQLQANGSPV
-54 QVQANE
+54 QVQANG
-60 SPVHVQ
+60 SPVQVQ
-66 AMQKWQNK
+66 AMQNWQKWQN
-74 SKDMQN
+74 S
-80 KAKELQNKSKD
+80 
-91 MQNKAK
+91 
-97 ELQNKSKDMQ
+97 
-107 NKAKELQNKAKENSK
+107 ENTSETNAK
-122 EKAKEY
+122 EKANTSERNVKHKAKTYEKNVKENAEKGKY
-128 QSNISNYIQTNSNDA
+128 ESSISSCVKSNSNDS
-143 CSEIEIESSCQTW
+143 CFEIVTESFHSW
-156 NVRCMVFGS
+156 NARHIISGS

-184 NALCMLGYSACL
+184 NALCMLSYSACL
-196 DINDGSKLDQILC
+196 DINDGLVLDKIVC
-209 DGDSLYQHIVDRLKA
+209 EGDSLYIKTVDRLKT
-224 DNKFIQPLLSLD
+224 DGKFIQPLLSLE
-236 EIPDV
+236 EIPDN

-246 GKFIVDKQPIVSGIL
+246 GKFTVDKQPIVSGIL
-261 VDSYVGHG
+261 VDSYVDQG
-269 LPSLHSALQSAFSTT
+269 LPSLHCALQSAFLSA

-292 AICSAVLRKNDLYI
+292 AVCSAVVKKDDLYI
-306 FFDSHSHGKNGLA
+306 FFDSHSHGKNALA
-319 SSEGTSVLMSFKH
+319 SSEGTSVLLSFNS

-344 HSLQIDMN
+344 HSLKIDMT
-352 LQFDFLP
+352 LQFDLLP
-359 LTIRPN
+359 LTIRSY
-365 QQDTR
+365 QQKTR
-370 CEFHVEHQLEAY
+370 CEFGLEHQLEAY
-382 FKDQS
+382 FKDQK
-387 MRQAKKEKSKLT
+387 MRQAKKEKSKLIDKY
-399 ENNVF
+399 
-404 EVSTCKKKKKRTEY
+404 VSESATCKQKKKRTEY
-418 KRQQRELSD
+418 HRLYKRQRRELFA
-427 FKEKEQTCQL
+427 FKEKEKSSQQVFKQNARRSPTFKSKETKYQL
-437 ESKRNIRLKPG
+437 KSKQNIRSKPG
-448 VLEKEK
+448 VLEKER
-454 LSKWVKRQDTAFKIK
+454 LSKQRVRQDTVFKVK
-469 ETGYQRASKQ
+469 EREYQRALKQKIRLSPGILEKERLSKQRVRQDTVFKVKEIEYQRASKQ
-479 RIRMKP
+479 IIRLRP
-485 GVLEKEKLSKQVV
+485 GILEKERLSKQEV
-498 RQDTAFKI
+498 RQDTVFKV
-506 KETGYQRASKQRIR
+506 KEIEYQRASKQSAR
-520 MKPGVLEKEKLSKQ
+520 KVPSFKTKE
-534 VVRQDTAFKIK
+534 A
-545 ETGYQRASKQRIR
+545 EYQRASKQSAR
-558 MKPGVLEKEKL
+558 KVPSFKTKEAEYQRS
-569 SKWVKR
+569 SKQSARKVPSFKTKEAEYQSASKQKAR
-575 QDTAFKIKE
+575 KVPSFKIKE
-584 TGYQCASKQ
+584 A
-593 RIRMKP
+593 
-599 GVLEKEKLSK
+599 
-609 QVVRQDT
+609 
-616 DFKIKETEYQ
+616 EYQ
-626 LASKQKARKDPSFKA
+626 RASKQKARKDPSFTI
-641 KETGYQRASKQ
+641 KEAEYQRTSKQ
-652 SARKDPSFKTK
+652 NARK
-663 EAGYQLAS
+663 
-671 KRHIR
+671 
-676 SKLGVLE
+676 
-683 KEKISKQLVRQDSD
+683 
-697 FKIKETQYQR
+697 
-707 ASKQKARRKPIVL
+707 KPMVL

-725 KKQQIRQLKRQTN
+725 KMQQVRQLKRRTK
-738 EVFSSDIPT
+738 EMFKSDVPN
-747 KQRKV
+747 KQRKLS
-752 EEDYSQDCNS
+752 DDFSQDCGS
-762 TKSYQ
+762 SKIS
-767 DFKDINWC
+767 DRKGSKDINEC
-775 IEMFHSSIGVG
+775 IKDFHCSIAIG
-786 PVFVCTCCHQTWFR
+786 PIFVCTCCHQTWFR
-800 KSVSMIKNINISA
+800 KSVFMIKNINISA
-813 KDVRLYCTKLLSVNK
+813 KDIRLYCTKLLSVNK
-828 EEWICHTCLS
+828 EEWVCHTCLS

-904 QPAVSCLPRPM
+904 QPTVSCLPRPM

-921 AIQLKKKLTYKKVD
+921 AIKLKKKLSYKKVD

-949 QWLLTNSELYKNSGI
+949 QWLLNNSDLYKQAGI

-986 EISAE
+986 ELSAE
-991 HQKALNDVECQTHGQ
+991 HSKALKDVECQAHGQ
-1006 NRNEYISIQTDRSET
+1006 NGNASIPMQSDRTET
-1021 DNYESDDGYSEID
+1021 DTYESDDGYSEID
-1034 ANEQVGN
+1034 VNEQVGN

-1062 PGEGQHPLSLYQDKN
+1062 PGEGQHPLSLYQDKD

-1099 APVHYSDLVKWEL
+1099 VPVHYSDIVKWEL

-1226 LAKLNEDAELTDTDI
+1226 LAKLNDDADLTDTDI
-1241 ENMTWQEK
+1241 EKLTWQEK

-1267 VNEFLNTVLKSKCE
+1267 VHEFLNTVLKGNFE
-1281 PIGKVRDYFY
+1281 PIGKVKDYFY

-1300 PHIHMLVWVENAPK
+1300 PHIHMLVWVENAPT
-1314 LDTNTED
+1314 LDNNSEG

-1332 CSAEKNETLELVK
+1332 CSAEKEETLELVK

-1356 KKGKPLCRFGFPLP
+1356 KKGKPICRFGFPLP
-1370 PLPRTMLLHP
+1370 PLPRTMLLYP

-1386 KYKKKSAELQKD
+1386 KYKKKGAELQKD
-1398 MNQFQDNVEMTFDD
+1398 MNEFQDNVEMSFDD
-1412 FLNKIAKMNFED
+1412 FLNKIARMDFED
-1424 YIRCIRSSLRA
+1424 YVRCIRSSLRA

-1548 VNTSTPEERVFLL
+1548 VNTSTSEERVFLL

-1567 DDLPAESTDIESDNI
+1567 DDLPPESTDIESDNI
-1582 IQRYSKRPRQLQKF
+1582 IQRYSKRPRQLQKL

-1614 LPTEMEVKNDDDI
+1614 LPTEMEVKNDDDV
-1627 SENSSSDENEDIQE
+1627 SENSSSDENDDIQKE
-1641 GANIAHDPISPDFL
+1641 TKIVCDPISSDFL
-1655 FKAKTG
+1655 LKTKAG

-1697 WRNEAKDLLDTFDT
+1697 WRNEAKDLLSTFDT
-1711 YEAHYNSL
+1711 YETHYNSI
-1719 KTSLEAKGNEYEHH
+1719 KTSLEAKSNEYEHH

-1762 RDAEEEGDTEAE
+1762 REAEEEGDTEAE
-1774 NFVYFNPN
+1774 HFVYFNPN

-1808 GIMLPDEEY
+1808 GIMLSDEEY

-1828 REFFNHVVHWIKCK
+1828 REFFNHIMHWLKCK

-1946 CQTLNFI
+1946 SQTLNFI

-1960 TGTKADFGGL
+1960 TGTTADFGGL

-1983 VTGSWIFLDLEKESS
+1983 VTGSWIFLDLDKESS
-1998 SLARNLWKDLFKLYE
+1998 SLAQNLWKDLFKLYE
-2013 LEDIMRQKDDHQF
+2013 LVDIMRQKDDLEF

-2032 LRLNELTDKD
+2032 LRLNALTEKD
-2042 QDTLQTSFVSPES
+2042 QDTLQTRLVSPES

-2066 AENAGVNKHNNEI
+2066 AENAGVDKHNNEI
-2079 LAEMSGEKVVIPCHD
+2079 LTEMSGEKVVIPCHD
-2094 TVISANI
+2094 TVVSANI
-2101 SDKKCDDLVKSLP
+2101 SAKKCDNLVKSLP

-2137 TVNVDVEDGLT
+2137 TVNVDVDDGLT

-2175 DHSRIGKSTRER
+2175 DHSRIGRSTRER
-2187 FYNRG
+2187 FFNRG
-2192 FYNANIQRDW
+2192 FYNANIERDW

-2217 TYQRIQFPLKLAAA
+2217 TYQRIQFPLKPAAA

-2279 NQAAYALDERVTSEM
+2279 NQAAYALDERVTLEM
-2294 QRLRTEAALELCY
+2294 ERLRTEASLELCY
-2307 APLYKIDRCKIKT
+2307 VPLYKIDPCKIKI

-2357 DKDTDFT
+2357 DEDADFT
-2364 LKGFALIRLDETG
+2364 LKGFELIRLDETN
-2377 SPESVHRPHHGL
+2377 SPETVHRPHHGL
-2389 ALYIKTCF
+2389 ALYIKTCI
-2397 EVQKLVKLCCSSFE
+2397 EVQKLVKICCSSFE

-2424 FQVAVLYKYPKSS
+2424 FQVAILYKYPKSS
-2437 QSTFKRDI
+2437 QSAFKKDI

-2476 FIERLFSCKQHIQQS
+2476 FIERLFSCKQYIHQS
-2491 THDSGSVLD
+2491 THDSGSILD
-2500 LVFSNCNGFCDIIDA
+2500 LVFSNCNGFCDIINA

-2524 CAIES
+2524 CAVES

>member
-1 MSRREVLGGEVSING
+1 MMPRKKNWRKSVNRREVLSREVSIPASPVHVQANASPDQLQANG
-16 SPAKCRQMEVL
+16 SPD
-27 PNAGKWKSCQMQAN
+27 QMQAN
-41 GSPVQMQANGSSV
+41 GSPDQMQANASPDQMQANGSPDQMQAKGSPD
-54 QVQANE
+54 QMQANA
-60 SPVHVQ
+60 SPDQLQ
-66 AMQKWQNK
+66 ANGSPDQMQANARPDQMQATASPDQIQAIQN
-74 SKDMQN
+74 
-80 KAKELQNKSKD
+80 LQNWQKTS
-91 MQNKAK
+91 
-97 ELQNKSKDMQ
+97 
-107 NKAKELQNKAKENSK
+107 KENVK
-122 EKAKEY
+122 ENEKENEKAGKCE
-128 QSNISNYIQTNSNDA
+128 SSISSYIERNSNDV
-143 CSEIEIESSCQTW
+143 CSKIANKWNESL
-156 NVRCMVFGS
+156 RHIIFGS
-165 FHQNNERFSEQS
+165 FHQNNERFSQQS

-184 NALCMLGYSACL
+184 NALCMLVYSACL
-196 DINDGSKLDQILC
+196 DINDGLILDKILC
-209 DGDSLYQHIVDRLKA
+209 EGDSLYMNIVSKLK
-224 DNKFIQPLLSLD
+224 NEGKFIRPLLSLD
-236 EIPDV
+236 EIPDE

-261 VDSYVGHG
+261 VDSFDVDHG
-269 LPSLHSALQSAFSTT
+269 LPSLHCALRSAFVSA
-284 SSGLLIIG
+284 SSGFLIIG
-292 AICSAVLRKNDLYI
+292 AICSAVVKKDDLYI
-306 FFDSHSHGKNGLA
+306 FFDSHCHGKNGL
-319 SSEGTSVLMSFKH
+319 SSCEGTSVLMSFKS

-344 HSLQIDMN
+344 DSLKIDIS

-359 LTIRPN
+359 LTIKIY
-365 QQDTR
+365 QQETR
-370 CEFHVEHQLEAY
+370 CKIGVEHQLEAY
-382 FKDQS
+382 FKDQK
-387 MRQAKKEKSKLT
+387 MRQAMKEKYVS
-399 ENNVF
+399 ES
-404 EVSTCKKKKKRTEY
+404 STCKKKKKRTEY
-418 KRQQRELSD
+418 NRLYKRQQRELCA
-427 FKEKEQTCQL
+427 FKEKEKSSQQASKQNARKNPTFKTKETGYQL
-437 ESKRNIRLKPG
+437 ASKQSARKDPTFKIKEAEYQLASKQNIRLKPGVMEKERLSKQRIRKDPTFKTKETEYQLASKQNIRLKPGVLEKERLSKQRVRKDPTFKTKETEYQLASKQHIRLKPGILEKERLSKQRVRKDPTFTTKETEYQLVSKQNIRLKPGVLEKERLSKQRVRQDTNFKVKEREYQLASKRNIRLKPG

-454 LSKWVKRQDTAFKIK
+454 LSKRVVRKDVDFKIK
-469 ETGYQRASKQ
+469 ETKYQRASKQ
-479 RIRMKP
+479 N
-485 GVLEKEKLSKQVV
+485 
-498 RQDTAFKI
+498 
-506 KETGYQRASKQRIR
+506 
-520 MKPGVLEKEKLSKQ
+520 
-534 VVRQDTAFKIK
+534 
-545 ETGYQRASKQRIR
+545 
-558 MKPGVLEKEKL
+558 
-569 SKWVKR
+569 
-575 QDTAFKIKE
+575 
-584 TGYQCASKQ
+584 
-593 RIRMKP
+593 
-599 GVLEKEKLSK
+599 
-609 QVVRQDT
+609 
-616 DFKIKETEYQ
+616 
-626 LASKQKARKDPSFKA
+626 ARK
-641 KETGYQRASKQ
+641 
-652 SARKDPSFKTK
+652 
-663 EAGYQLAS
+663 
-671 KRHIR
+671 
-676 SKLGVLE
+676 
-683 KEKISKQLVRQDSD
+683 
-697 FKIKETQYQR
+697 
-707 ASKQKARRKPIVL
+707 KPIVL

-725 KKQQIRQLKRQTN
+725 KKQQIRQLKRQTK
-738 EVFSSDIPT
+738 EVSKPVLPT
-747 KQRKV
+747 KQRKFN
-752 EEDYSQDCNS
+752 DNASQDCGS
-762 TKSYQ
+762 SETVSRKASE
-767 DFKDINWC
+767 DINEC
-775 IEMFHSSIGVG
+775 IKDFHSSIAVG
-786 PVFVCTCCHQTWFR
+786 PIYVCTCCHQTWCR
-800 KSVSMIKNINISA
+800 KSVSMTKNINISA
-813 KDVRLYCTKLLSVNK
+813 KDMRLYWTKLLSVNK
-828 EEWICHTCLS
+828 EEWVCHTCLS
-838 TIRDGKVP
+838 NIRDGKVP

-856 PEKPKELHLH
+856 SEKPKELHLH

-904 QPAVSCLPRPM
+904 QPTVSCLPRPM

-949 QWLLTNSELYKNSGI
+949 QWFLNNSDLYKNSGI
-964 NVANNWFQEV
+964 NVANNWFQKV

-986 EISAE
+986 EISDE
-991 HQKALNDVECQTHGQ
+991 QSKSLNDTECQTHEQ
-1006 NRNEYISIQTDRSET
+1006 NRNESILVQKDMTET
-1021 DNYESDDGYSEID
+1021 GYESDDGYSEID
-1034 ANEQVGN
+1034 VNEQVGN
-1041 VDTLVDDANIESKYD
+1041 VDTLVDDANIESKFD

-1062 PGEGQHPLSLYQDKN
+1062 PGEGQHPLSLYQDKD
-1077 AEYLCFP
+1077 AEYLCSP

-1094 NDQRS
+1094 NDERS
-1099 APVHYSDLVKWEL
+1099 VPVHYSDIVKWEL

-1142 NLAIRRCKNKG
+1142 NLAIRRCKSRG

-1187 PYLEARKKDIFAM
+1187 PYLEARKRDIFAM

-1226 LAKLNEDAELTDTDI
+1226 LAKLNNDAELTDTDI

-1267 VNEFLNTVLKSKCE
+1267 VNEFLSTVLKSNCE
-1281 PIGKVRDYFY
+1281 PIGKVKDYFY

-1300 PHIHMLVWVENAPK
+1300 PHIHMLVWVENAPT
-1314 LDTNTED
+1314 LETHSED

-1356 KKGKPLCRFGFPLP
+1356 KKGKPICRFGFPLP
-1370 PLPRTMLLHP
+1370 PLPRTMLLYP

-1398 MNQFQDNVEMTFDD
+1398 MNEFQENVEMSFDD
-1412 FLNKIAKMNFED
+1412 FLNKVARMDFED

-1518 FSNSVEVS
+1518 FSNCVEVS

-1548 VNTSTPEERVFLL
+1548 VNTSTSEERVFLL

-1567 DDLPAESTDIESDNI
+1567 DDLPPESTDIESDNI
-1582 IQRYSKRPRQLQKF
+1582 IQRYSKRPRQLQKL

-1614 LPTEMEVKNDDDI
+1614 VPTEMEVTNDDDV
-1627 SENSSSDENEDIQE
+1627 SENSSSDENNDIQE
-1641 GANIAHDPISPDFL
+1641 GANIAHDPLSSNFL
-1655 FKAKTG
+1655 FKAKAG
-1661 TVYKSRKVPK
+1661 TVYKRRKIPK

-1685 NYYREKLMLFMP
+1685 NYFREKLMLFMP
-1697 WRNEAKDLLDTFDT
+1697 WRNEAKDLLGTFDT
-1711 YEAHYNSL
+1711 YEAHYNSM
-1719 KTSLEAKGNEYEHH
+1719 KTSLEAKCNEYEHH

-1742 TAEAEENSFDQ
+1742 TAEAEENSFDE

-1762 RDAEEEGDTEAE
+1762 REAEEEGDTGAE

-1817 LQLLRSLNIRQ
+1817 LQLLRSLNTRQ
-1828 REFFNHVVHWIKCK
+1828 REFFNHIVHWIKCK

-1874 LKEGENPDDIRILLC
+1874 LKEGENPDDLRILLC
-1889 AYMGFAAFNISGQT
+1889 VYMGFAAFNISGQT
-1903 ICSAFHKKIFQGSD
+1903 ICSAFRKKIFQGSD
-1917 HLSADELNTFRIKYR
+1917 HMSADELNTFRIKYR

-1946 CQTLNFI
+1946 SQTLNFI

-1960 TGTKADFGGL
+1960 TGTSADFGGL

-1983 VTGSWIFLDLEKESS
+1983 VTGSWIFLDLDKESS

-2013 LEDIMRQKDDHQF
+2013 LVDIMRQKDDLQF
-2026 AHLLNR
+2026 AQLLNR

-2042 QDTLQTSFVSPES
+2042 QDTLQTRLISPES
-2055 KDYQKDLLHLF
+2055 KDYQKDVLHLF
-2066 AENAGVNKHNNEI
+2066 AENAGVDKHNNEI
-2079 LAEMSGEKVVIPCHD
+2079 LIEMPGEKVVIACHD
-2094 TVISANI
+2094 TIVLANI
-2101 SDKKCDDLVKSLP
+2101 SAKKCDDLVKSLP
-2114 DDFSKTG
+2114 DDFSKTS

-2161 MEGTNRPSI
+2161 MKETNRPSI

-2175 DHSRIGKSTRER
+2175 DHSRIGKSTREK

-2217 TYQRIQFPLKLAAA
+2217 TYQRIQFPLKPAAA
-2231 KTVHKAQGATVDKVV
+2231 KTVHKAQGATVAKVV

-2307 APLYKIDRCKIKT
+2307 VPLYKIDPCKIKT

-2397 EVQKLVKLCCSSFE
+2397 AVQKLVKLCCSSFE

-2424 FQVAVLYKYPKSS
+2424 FQVAILYKYPKSS
-2437 QSTFKRDI
+2437 QSTFKKDI

-2524 CAIES
+2524 CAIEP

>member
-1 MSRREVLGGEVSING
+1 MSRIEILSGEVSIPASPDHVQANG
-16 SPAKCRQMEVL
+16 SPDQLQANASPDQMQANGS
-27 PNAGKWKSCQMQAN
+27 PDQMQAN
-41 GSPVQMQANGSSV
+41 GSPVQMQANASPV
-54 QVQANE
+54 QVQAIQNLQNWQNTCKGNVKENVKENARENANAGKCESSISSYIKRKSNDISSKSVNKWNE
-60 SPVHVQ
+60 SLRH
-66 AMQKWQNK
+66 
-74 SKDMQN
+74 
-80 KAKELQNKSKD
+80 
-91 MQNKAK
+91 
-97 ELQNKSKDMQ
+97 
-107 NKAKELQNKAKENSK
+107 
-122 EKAKEY
+122 
-128 QSNISNYIQTNSNDA
+128 II
-143 CSEIEIESSCQTW
+143 
-156 NVRCMVFGS
+156 FGS
-165 FHQNNERFSEQS
+165 FHQNNERFSNQS

-184 NALCMLGYSACL
+184 NALCMLVYSAFL
-196 DINDGSKLDQILC
+196 DINDGLILDKILC
-209 DGDSLYQHIVDRLKA
+209 EGDSLYMNIVSKLKS
-224 DNKFIQPLLSLD
+224 DGKFIQPLLSLD
-236 EIPDV
+236 EIPDE

-246 GKFIVDKQPIVSGIL
+246 GKFKVDKQPIVSGIL
-261 VDSYVGHG
+261 VDSFHIDHG
-269 LPSLHSALQSAFSTT
+269 LPSLHCVLQSVFASA

-292 AICSAVLRKNDLYI
+292 AICSAVVKKDGLYI
-306 FFDSHSHGKNGLA
+306 FFDSHCHGKNGLS
-319 SSEGTSVLMSFKH
+319 SSEGTSVLMYFKS

-337 TYLYAFY
+337 SYLYAFY
-344 HSLQIDMN
+344 DSLKIDIT

-359 LTIRPN
+359 LTIKSY
-365 QQDTR
+365 QQEIR
-370 CEFHVEHQLEAY
+370 CNIGVEHQLEAY
-382 FKDQS
+382 FKDQK
-387 MRQAKKEKSKLT
+387 MRQAMKEKY
-399 ENNVF
+399 
-404 EVSTCKKKKKRTEY
+404 VSESATCKKKKKRTEY
-418 KRQQRELSD
+418 NRLYKRQQREFFA
-427 FKEKEQTCQL
+427 FKEKEKSSQQASKQNARTNPSFKTKETGYQLASKQNARKDPTFKTKETGYQLASKQSARKDPTFKIKETGYQLASKQSARKDPTFKIKEAECQRASKQSARKDSTFKTKEAERQRASKQSARKDPTFKIKEAERQRASKQSARKDPTFKIKEAECQRASKQSARKDPTFKTKEVKYQLASKQNIRLKPGVL
-437 ESKRNIRLKPG
+437 EKERLSKQRVRQDTNFKVKEIEYQLASKRNIRLKPG

-454 LSKWVKRQDTAFKIK
+454 LSKQVVRKDVDFKIK
-469 ETGYQRASKQ
+469 ETKYQRASKQ
-479 RIRMKP
+479 N
-485 GVLEKEKLSKQVV
+485 
-498 RQDTAFKI
+498 
-506 KETGYQRASKQRIR
+506 
-520 MKPGVLEKEKLSKQ
+520 
-534 VVRQDTAFKIK
+534 
-545 ETGYQRASKQRIR
+545 
-558 MKPGVLEKEKL
+558 
-569 SKWVKR
+569 
-575 QDTAFKIKE
+575 
-584 TGYQCASKQ
+584 
-593 RIRMKP
+593 
-599 GVLEKEKLSK
+599 
-609 QVVRQDT
+609 
-616 DFKIKETEYQ
+616 
-626 LASKQKARKDPSFKA
+626 ARK
-641 KETGYQRASKQ
+641 
-652 SARKDPSFKTK
+652 
-663 EAGYQLAS
+663 
-671 KRHIR
+671 
-676 SKLGVLE
+676 
-683 KEKISKQLVRQDSD
+683 
-697 FKIKETQYQR
+697 
-707 ASKQKARRKPIVL
+707 KPIVL

-725 KKQQIRQLKRQTN
+725 KKQQVRQLKRQTN
-738 EVFSSDIPT
+738 EVYKPVVPT
-747 KQRKV
+747 KQRKLS
-752 EEDYSQDCNS
+752 DDASQDCGS
-762 TKSYQ
+762 SETVSRKV
-767 DFKDINWC
+767 FKDINEC
-775 IEMFHSSIGVG
+775 IKDFHSSIAIG
-786 PVFVCTCCHQTWFR
+786 PIYACTCCHQTWFR
-800 KSVSMIKNINISA
+800 KSVSMTKNINISA
-813 KDVRLYCTKLLSVNK
+813 KDMRLYLTKLLSVNK
-828 EEWICHTCLS
+828 EEWVCHTCLS
-838 TIRDGKVP
+838 NIRDGKVP

-856 PEKPKELHLH
+856 SEKPKELHLH

-892 LKGNVI
+892 LRGNVI

-904 QPAVSCLPRPM
+904 QPTVSCLPRPM

-935 FKENVRPLKVLTAL
+935 FKENVRPHKVLTAL
-949 QWLLTNSELYKNSGI
+949 QWLLNNSDLYKNSGI
-964 NVANNWFQEV
+964 NVANNWFQQV

-986 EISAE
+986 EMSGE
-991 HQKALNDVECQTHGQ
+991 HSKSLSDTECQTHEQ
-1006 NRNEYISIQTDRSET
+1006 NQNESILVQKDMTET
-1021 DNYESDDGYSEID
+1021 GNESDDGYSEID

-1062 PGEGQHPLSLYQDKN
+1062 PGEGQHPLSLYQDKD

-1084 SIFCGQKPLS
+1084 SIFCGQKTLS

-1099 APVHYSDLVKWEL
+1099 VPVHYSDIVKWEL

-1226 LAKLNEDAELTDTDI
+1226 LTKLNNDAELTNTDI

-1267 VNEFLNTVLKSKCE
+1267 VNEFLSTVLKSNCE
-1281 PIGKVRDYFY
+1281 PIGKVKDYFY

-1300 PHIHMLVWVENAPK
+1300 PHIHMLVWVENAPT
-1314 LDTNTED
+1314 LETNSED

-1332 CSAEKNETLELVK
+1332 CSAEENETLELVK

-1356 KKGKPLCRFGFPLP
+1356 KKGKPICRFGFPLP
-1370 PLPRTMLLHP
+1370 PLPRTMLLYP

-1386 KYKKKSAELQKD
+1386 KYKKKSVGLQKN
-1398 MNQFQDNVEMTFDD
+1398 MNEFQENVEMTFDD
-1412 FLNKIAKMNFED
+1412 FLNKIARMDFED

-1502 KGNLDLKKQ
+1502 KGNLELKKQ

-1518 FSNSVEVS
+1518 FSNCVEVS

-1535 QIPLTKSTRDVVF
+1535 QIPLTKSTRDAVF

-1567 DDLPAESTDIESDNI
+1567 DDLPPESTDIESDNI
-1582 IQRYSKRPRQLQKF
+1582 IQRYSKRPRQLQKL

-1602 SKVDVIYPKENK
+1602 SKVDVIYPKKNK
-1614 LPTEMEVKNDDDI
+1614 VPTEMEVKNDDDV
-1627 SENSSSDENEDIQE
+1627 SENSSSDENNDIQE
-1641 GANIAHDPISPDFL
+1641 RANIAHDPLSLDFL
-1655 FKAKTG
+1655 FKAKAG

-1685 NYYREKLMLFMP
+1685 NYFREKLMLFMP
-1697 WRNEAKDLLDTFDT
+1697 WRNEAKDLLGTFGT

-1762 RDAEEEGDTEAE
+1762 REAEEEGDTEAE

-1817 LQLLRSLNIRQ
+1817 LQLLRSLNTRQ
-1828 REFFNHVVHWIKCK
+1828 REFFNHIVHWIKCK

-1917 HLSADELNTFRIKYR
+1917 HMSADELNTFRIKYR

-1946 CQTLNFI
+1946 SQTLSFI

-1960 TGTKADFGGL
+1960 TGTTADFGGL

-1983 VTGSWIFLDLEKESS
+1983 VTGSWIFLDLDKESS

-2013 LEDIMRQKDDHQF
+2013 LVDIMRQKDDLQF

-2042 QDTLQTSFVSPES
+2042 QDTLQTRLISPES
-2055 KDYQKDLLHLF
+2055 KDYQKDVLHLF
-2066 AENAGVNKHNNEI
+2066 AENAGVDKHNNEI
-2079 LAEMSGEKVVIPCHD
+2079 LIEMPGEKVVIACHD
-2094 TVISANI
+2094 TVVSANI
-2101 SDKKCDDLVKSLP
+2101 SAKKCDDLVKSLP

-2161 MEGTNRPSI
+2161 MKETNRPSI

-2175 DHSRIGKSTRER
+2175 DHSRIGKSTREK

-2217 TYQRIQFPLKLAAA
+2217 SYQRIQFPLKPAAA
-2231 KTVHKAQGATVDKVV
+2231 KTVHKAQGATVAKVV

-2307 APLYKIDRCKIKT
+2307 VPLYKIDPCKIKT

-2357 DKDTDFT
+2357 DEDTDFT

-2424 FQVAVLYKYPKSS
+2424 FQVAILYKYPKSS
-2437 QSTFKRDI
+2437 QSTFKKDI

-2456 AKFVLLGDFNI
+2456 AKFVLLGDINI

-2476 FIERLFSCKQHIQQS
+2476 YIERLFSCKQHIQQS
-2491 THDSGSVLD
+2491 THDSGSILD
-2500 LVFSNCNGFCDIIDA
+2500 LVFSNCNGFCDTIDA

>member
-1 MSRREVLGGEVSING
+1 MSRREVLGKEVSIHA
-16 SPAKCRQMEVL
+16 SPVHV
-27 PNAGKWKSCQMQAN
+27 QAN
-41 GSPVQMQANGSSV
+41 GSPVQLQANVSPV
-54 QVQANE
+54 QVQANG
-60 SPVHVQ
+60 SPVQVQ
-66 AMQKWQNK
+66 AMQNWQKLQNSENISETNANK
-74 SKDMQN
+74 
-80 KAKELQNKSKD
+80 KAKSSEKI
-91 MQNKAK
+91 A
-97 ELQNKSKDMQ
+97 
-107 NKAKELQNKAKENSK
+107 K
-122 EKAKEY
+122 EKAKEGK
-128 QSNISNYIQTNSNDA
+128 SESSIGSCVKTNSNDSFSQIVA
-143 CSEIEIESSCQTW
+143 ESFQSW
-156 NVRCMVFGS
+156 NAGHILFGS

-184 NALCMLGYSACL
+184 NALCMLGNSACQDISDGLML
-196 DINDGSKLDQILC
+196 DKILC
-209 DGDSLYQHIVDRLKA
+209 EGDSLYIKTVDRLKT
-224 DNKFIQPLLSLD
+224 DGKFVQPLLSLD
-236 EIPDV
+236 EIPDD

-261 VDSYVGHG
+261 VDSYVDHG
-269 LPSLHSALQSAFSTT
+269 LPSLHCALHSAFISA

-292 AICSAVLRKNDLYI
+292 AICSAVVKKDDLYI
-306 FFDSHSHGKNGLA
+306 FFDSHSHGKNALA
-319 SSEGTSVLMSFKH
+319 SSEGTSVLISFKS

-344 HSLQIDMN
+344 HSLKIDMT
-352 LQFDFLP
+352 LQFDLLP
-359 LTIRPN
+359 LTIRSY
-365 QQDTR
+365 QQKR
-370 CEFHVEHQLEAY
+370 CEFGMERQLEAY
-382 FKDQS
+382 FKDQK
-387 MRQAKKEKSKLT
+387 MRQAKKEKSTMT
-399 ENNVF
+399 ENY
-404 EVSTCKKKKKRTEY
+404 VSESATCKQKKKRTEY
-418 KRQQRELSD
+418 NRLYKRQKRELYA
-427 FKEKEQTCQL
+427 FKEKEKSSQQV
-437 ESKRNIRLKPG
+437 SKRNARHNPTFRA
-448 VLEKEK
+448 KE
-454 LSKWVKRQDTAFKIK
+454 A
-469 ETGYQRASKQ
+469 EYQRTSKQ
-479 RIRMKP
+479 R
-485 GVLEKEKLSKQVV
+485 
-498 RQDTAFKI
+498 
-506 KETGYQRASKQRIR
+506 
-520 MKPGVLEKEKLSKQ
+520 
-534 VVRQDTAFKIK
+534 
-545 ETGYQRASKQRIR
+545 
-558 MKPGVLEKEKL
+558 
-569 SKWVKR
+569 
-575 QDTAFKIKE
+575 
-584 TGYQCASKQ
+584 
-593 RIRMKP
+593 
-599 GVLEKEKLSK
+599 
-609 QVVRQDT
+609 
-616 DFKIKETEYQ
+616 
-626 LASKQKARKDPSFKA
+626 ARKDPSFKTKEA
-641 KETGYQRASKQ
+641 EYQRTLKQSARKDPSFKTKEAEYQRTSKQRARKDPSFKTKETEYQRTSKQSARKDPFFKTKEAEYQRASKQ

-663 EAGYQLAS
+663 EAEYQRTSKQSARKDPSFKTKEAEYQRTSKQSARKDPSFKTKETKYQLKS
-671 KRHIR
+671 KQNSRL
-676 SKLGVLE
+676 KPGVLE
-683 KEKISKQLVRQDSD
+683 KERLSKQGVRQDIV
-697 FKIKETQYQR
+697 FKSKEKEYQHASKQTARKVASFKAKEVEYQR
-707 ASKQKARRKPIVL
+707 ASKQKARKCLSFIIKETKYQRTSKQLARKKPIVL

-725 KKQQIRQLKRQTN
+725 KKQQVRQLKRKTN
-738 EVFSSDIPT
+738 EMVKPDVPN
-747 KQRKV
+747 KQRKLSG
-752 EEDYSQDCNS
+752 DFSQDCGS
-762 TKSYQ
+762 SKISGRKG
-767 DFKDINWC
+767 FKDINEC
-775 IEMFHSSIGVG
+775 IKDFHSSIAVG
-786 PVFVCTCCHQTWFR
+786 PIFVCTCCHQTWFR

-813 KDVRLYCTKLLSVNK
+813 KDIRLYCTKYLSVNK
-828 EEWICHTCLS
+828 EEWVCHTCLT
-838 TIRDGKVP
+838 TIRNGKVP

-904 QPAVSCLPRPM
+904 QPTVSCLPRPM

-921 AIQLKKKLTYKKVD
+921 AIKLKKKLMYKKVD

-949 QWLLTNSELYKNSGI
+949 QWLLDNSDLYKKAGI
-964 NVANNWFQEV
+964 NVANNWVQEV

-986 EISAE
+986 ETSSE
-991 HQKALNDVECQTHGQ
+991 HSKSLNDVECQTHEQ
-1006 NRNEYISIQTDRSET
+1006 NRNASISVQNDRTET

-1062 PGEGQHPLSLYQDKN
+1062 PGEGQHPLSLYQDKD

-1084 SIFCGQKPLS
+1084 SIFCGQKPVS

-1099 APVHYSDLVKWEL
+1099 VPVHYSDIVKWEL

-1124 NIFFKH
+1124 NMFFKH

-1163 PAYLDKLVNLDE
+1163 PAYLDNLVNLDE

-1226 LAKLNEDAELTDTDI
+1226 LAKLNDDADLTDTDI
-1241 ENMTWQEK
+1241 EKLTWQEK

-1267 VNEFLNTVLKSKCE
+1267 VHEFLNTVLKSNCE
-1281 PIGKVRDYFY
+1281 PIGKVKDYFY

-1300 PHIHMLVWVENAPK
+1300 PHIHMLVWVENAPT
-1314 LDTNTED
+1314 LDTNSED
-1321 EIVQFVDQYLT
+1321 EIVKFVGQYLT

-1356 KKGKPLCRFGFPLP
+1356 KKGKPVCRFGFPLP
-1370 PLPRTMLLHP
+1370 PLPRTMLLYP

-1386 KYKKKSAELQKD
+1386 KYKKKGAELQKD
-1398 MNQFQDNVEMTFDD
+1398 MNEFQENVEMTFND
-1412 FLNKIAKMNFED
+1412 FLNKIAKMDFED

-1475 ATYIVGYISKSQ
+1475 ATYIVSYISKSQ

-1502 KGNLDLKKQ
+1502 NGNHDLKKQ

-1548 VNTSTPEERVFLL
+1548 VNTSMPEERVFLL

-1582 IQRYSKRPRQLQKF
+1582 IQRYSKRPRQLQKL

-1602 SKVDVIYPKENK
+1602 SKVDVIYPKEDK
-1614 LPTEMEVKNDDDI
+1614 LPSEMEVKNDDDV
-1627 SENSSSDENEDIQE
+1627 SENSSSDENDDIQE
-1641 GANIAHDPISPDFL
+1641 GANLVKDPIGSDFL
-1655 FKAKTG
+1655 FKAKSG

-1685 NYYREKLMLFMP
+1685 NYFREKLMLFMP
-1697 WRNEAKDLLDTFDT
+1697 WRNEAKDLLSTFDT
-1711 YEAHYNSL
+1711 YKAHYDSM

-1742 TAEAEENSFDQ
+1742 TAEAEENSFDE

-1762 RDAEEEGDTEAE
+1762 REAEEEGDTEAE

-1842 DEPIYAFLSGGAG
+1842 DEPIHAFLSGGAG

-1903 ICSAFHKKIFQGSD
+1903 IYSAFRKKIFQGSD
-1917 HLSADELNTFRIKYR
+1917 HMSADELNTFRIKYR

-1946 CQTLNFI
+1946 NQTLNFI
-1953 NTRLQQL
+1953 NNRLQQL
-1960 TGTKADFGGL
+1960 TGTRADFGGL

-1983 VTGSWIFLDLEKESS
+1983 VTGSWIFLDLKKDSS

-2013 LEDIMRQKDDHQF
+2013 LEDIMRQKDDLQF

-2032 LRLNELTDKD
+2032 LRLNELTEKD
-2042 QDTLQTSFVSPES
+2042 QDTLQTRLVSSES

-2066 AENAGVNKHNNEI
+2066 AENAGVDQHNNRI
-2079 LAEMSGEKVVIPCHD
+2079 LTEMSGEKVVIPCHD
-2094 TVISANI
+2094 TVVSANI
-2101 SDKKCDDLVKSLP
+2101 SAKKCDDLVKSLP

-2148 NGSTGIVK
+2148 NGSTGVVK

-2175 DHSRIGKSTRER
+2175 DHSRIGRSTRER
-2187 FYNRG
+2187 FFNRG
-2192 FYNANIQRDW
+2192 FYNANIERDW

-2217 TYQRIQFPLKLAAA
+2217 TYQRIQFPLKPAAA

-2246 VDLSQKKTRKVPH
+2246 VDLSQKTTRKVPH

-2279 NQAAYALDERVTSEM
+2279 NKAAYALDERVTSEM
-2294 QRLRTEAALELCY
+2294 QRLRTEAVLELCY
-2307 APLYKIDRCKIKT
+2307 TPLYKIDPCKIKI
-2320 AFNNARSLHKHL
+2320 AFNNARSLHKHI

-2357 DKDTDFT
+2357 DEDTDFT

-2377 SPESVHRPHHGL
+2377 SPDSVHRPHHGL
-2389 ALYIKTCF
+2389 ALYIKTCY
-2397 EVQKLVKLCCSSFE
+2397 EVQKLVKVCCSSFE
-2411 FIAASLVSGQKGY
+2411 FIAVSLVSGQKGY

-2437 QSTFKRDI
+2437 LTDFKKDI
-2445 SCHLRPLIDLK
+2445 SCHLRPLLDIK
-2456 AKFVLLGDFNI
+2456 TKFVLLGDFNI
-2467 SVDSSHCID
+2467 SVDSSHSID
-2476 FIERLFSCKQHIQQS
+2476 YIERLFSCKQHIQQS

-2500 LVFSNCNGFCDIIDA
+2500 LVFSNCNGFCDIIDT

-2524 CAIES
+2524 CAIDS